1 MSPYEL
7 KVSASATRALMRL
20 PEAASAAMIEF
31 MTGSLLENPYRVGKK
46 LGLELEG
53 YLGARRGAYR
63 VIYRVEDERVVR
75 VVRIDHRA
83 DIYRSR

>member
-1 MSPYEL
+1 MYEL
-7 KVSASATRALMRL
+7 KVSASAARSLARL
-20 PEAASAAMIEF
+20 PEAASAAIIEF
-31 MTGSLLENPYRVGKK
+31 MFGPLVENPSRVGRQ

-53 YLGARRGAYR
+53 YLGARRGVYR
-63 VIYRVEDERVVR
+63 IIYRVENDRFVR